1 MTEKKTYAES
11 GAATVTLV
19 VRRTIAASAE
29 RLFEAWTSP
38 AQLMQ
43 WWGPQGVVC
52 SSAEVE
58 LKVGGGYK
66 LANRFP
72 DGKLLWIV
80 GQFELIDPPHRLV
93 YTWSIGEVTADS
105 ERVTVCFQPRE
116 GATEVIV
123 THERIPNPA
132 VRDMHEQG
140 WLGCFDGLAEYIQ
153 QSR

>member
-1 MTEKKTYAES
+1 
-11 GAATVTLV
+11 LV

-58 LKVGGGYK
+58 LKVGGLYK

-80 GQFELIDPPHRLV
+80 GQFELIDPPRKLV
-93 YTWSIGEVTADS
+93 YTWSIGEDTGNA
-105 ERVTVCFQPRE
+105 ERVTVTFE
-116 GATEVIV
+116 TSGSSTEVIV

-132 VRDMHEQG
+132 MRDMHEQG
-140 WLGCFDGLAEYIQ
+140 WLGCLEGLVEYLQ
-153 QSR
+153 QSST